1 MTVRTPYWDCWS
13 SGTQWAI
20 KVSRLGARL
29 QENRN
34 KMDKF
39 VQHCKICL
47 QHQCVSRISF
57 RTYGI
62 TNRAFWLQ
70 EMDSTASVKPRE
82 GRAGEAGEMAA
93 TLCYC
98 MSR

>member
-1 MTVRTPYWDCWS
+1 MFYLDCNKFIFIMTDRTPYWDCWS
-13 SGTQWAI
+13 SETQWAI

-34 KMDKF
+34 KKDKF
-39 VQHCKICL
+39 VQYCKICL

-62 TNRAFWLQ
+62 TNRAFRLQ
-70 EMDSTASVKPRE
+70 EMDSTAGATPRE
-82 GRAGEAGEMAA
+82 GRAGKA
-93 TLCYC
+93 
-98 MSR
+98 